1 MKLVLFGRVI
11 ALFGFA
17 AVFAIFAGAAP
28 VAAAGSG
35 GSSGGSSAS
44 ALQIQDEIRAAQRF
58 INSGRY
64 SSAIQTL
71 RAVVQQDKQN
81 ADAYNL
87 LGFASR
93 KLEKTE
99 DAARYYEAALEI
111 KPDHLGALEYQ
122 GELFLMIDE
131 PDKANANLEKLLEL
145 CGMDC
150 HEYLDLKADIASF
163 QGGSGS

>member
-1 MKLVLFGRVI
+1 MNTVFFWRTA
-11 ALFGFA
+11 ALFSLA
-17 AVFAIFAGAAP
+17 AMFAIFTGVAP

-35 GSSGGSSAS
+35 GSSGGSSSS

-71 RAVVQQDKQN
+71 QAVVKQDRQN

-99 DAARYYEAALEI
+99 DAAKYYEAALEI

-131 PDKANANLEKLLEL
+131 PEKANANLEKLLEL

-150 HEYLDLKADIASF
+150 HEYLDLKAEIASF
-163 QGGSGS
+163 QGSS

>member
-1 MKLVLFGRVI
+1 MTFKVIRPAVALLSAAAMLAVL
-11 ALFGFA
+11 
-17 AVFAIFAGAAP
+17 AGANPA
-28 VAAAGSG
+28 VAAGSD
-35 GSSGGSSAS
+35 GSSGDSSAS
-44 ALQIQDEIRAAQRF
+44 ALQIQDEIRAAQKF
-58 INSGRY
+58 INSRRY

-71 RAVVQQDKQN
+71 RAVVKQDTQN

-99 DAARYYEAALEI
+99 DAAKYYEAALEI

-131 PDKANANLEKLLEL
+131 PAKANANLEKLLEL

-150 HEYLDLKADIASF
+150 HEYLDLKADIADF
-163 QGGSGS
+163 QGSS

>member
-1 MKLVLFGRVI
+1 MKLVLFRRAV
-11 ALFGFA
+11 ALFGISA
-17 AVFAIFAGAAP
+17 TLAVFAGVGPI
-28 VAAAGSG
+28 VAAGSE
-35 GSSGGSSAS
+35 GSSGSSSAS
-44 ALQIQDEIRAAQRF
+44 TLQIQDEIRAAQKF
-58 INSGRY
+58 INSGRF

-71 RAVVQQDKQN
+71 QAVVQQDAQN

-93 KLEKTE
+93 KLQKTD
-99 DAARYYEAALEI
+99 DAAEYYEAALEI

-150 HEYLDLKADIASF
+150 HEYLDLKAEIASF
-163 QGGSGS
+163 QGNS

>member
-1 MKLVLFGRVI
+1 MIFVLFRRAV
-11 ALFGFA
+11 ALFSA
-17 AVFAIFAGAAP
+17 AAMFAIFAGVAP
-28 VAAAGSG
+28 AAAAGSG
-35 GSSGGSSAS
+35 SSSGGSSAS
-44 ALQIQDEIRAAQRF
+44 AVQIQDEIRAAQTF
-58 INSGRY
+58 INTGRY
-64 SSAIQTL
+64 SSAIRTL
-71 RAVVQQDKQN
+71 QAVVRQDNRN

-99 DAARYYEAALEI
+99 DAAQYYETALEI

-131 PDKANANLEKLLEL
+131 PEKANANLEKLLEL

-150 HEYLDLKADIASF
+150 HEYLDLKAEIASF
-163 QGGSGS
+163 QGSS